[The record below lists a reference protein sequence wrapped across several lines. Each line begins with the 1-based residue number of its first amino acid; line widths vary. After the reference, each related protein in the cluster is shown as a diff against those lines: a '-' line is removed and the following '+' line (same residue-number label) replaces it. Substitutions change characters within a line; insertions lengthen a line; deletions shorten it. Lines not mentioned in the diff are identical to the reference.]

1 MPLESRPVPVADP
14 EEASRSFPSD
24 RNALGAI
31 RAFIRGQAR
40 AGPFAEWMDSFV
52 LAANEASANAILH
65 SGSPEIS
72 VTWRAFGDRAEV
84 EVRDRG
90 MFVRA
95 APEEDQGRS
104 GRGILLIMS
113 TMDQVTI
120 TCGTD
125 AHPGTVVRMV
135 KLRNGRPAT
144 APRAP

>member
-1 MPLESRPVPVADP
+1 MPLESRSVPVADP

-24 RNALGAI
+24 RSALGPI
-31 RAFIRGQAR
+31 RAFIRGQAQ
-40 AGPFAEWMDSFV
+40 AGPFAGWADSFV
-52 LAANEASANAILH
+52 LAVSEASANAILH

-90 MFVRA
+90 LFVRA
-95 APEEDQGRS
+95 APAEDEDKPS
-104 GRGILLIMS
+104 RGILLIMS

-135 KLRNGRPAT
+135 KLRNGRPPT